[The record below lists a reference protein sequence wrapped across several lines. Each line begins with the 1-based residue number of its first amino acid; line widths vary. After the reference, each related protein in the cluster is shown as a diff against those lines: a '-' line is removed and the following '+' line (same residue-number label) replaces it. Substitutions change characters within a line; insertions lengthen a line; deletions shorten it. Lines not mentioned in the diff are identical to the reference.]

1 MAQQIK
7 FGDKLVLKGETLIL
21 DNGTVNDSVIKSNS
35 GTLQVDDNLTVS
47 GNLIVSGNATTINSL
62 ITEFADSHIVLNGAS
77 PFVNQPAGIEINLGG
92 APADNKKLSWDNT
105 DTKWTI
111 GTETFKAGSFEGN
124 LTGNTSGVH
133 TGNVIGNVTGDVT
146 GSITGALTGTVSSI
160 ANHTTSDLAEGTNL
174 YYTDARVST
183 HLNTST
189 ATTNQVLAWTGTDYS
204 WITTGAH
211 FDGAYSSLT
220 GAPTLPTAVSQLTN
234 DSGFISSVP
243 PQTFA
248 SIVSTPTTLAGYG
261 ITDATDTDTDT
272 TYTAGSGLTLTG
284 TVLSLT
290 DAHFS
295 GLYTDLT
302 SMPTTLA
309 GYGITDATDTTYTV
323 GTGLTLTGTVLS
335 LTDAHFS
342 GSYTDLTSKP
352 TIPTI
357 IGDLTNV
364 QNATPSEGHVLTWS
378 VSASAWVPANGI
390 RNSYTTDLSEGSTNL
405 YYTDARA
412 DARAQLKIDALVG
425 GATATHDTLVEI
437 QNLMATD
444 AELSSAIAGLNHNA
458 LSGFVSN
465 QHINWTTDQGSTNIH
480 ASNYTNTDTNTTY
493 TAGSGLSLTG
503 TAFANTSP
511 DQTVV
516 LTGTGATSITGTY
529 PNFTITSTDTNTNT
543 DTNTTYTAGSGL
555 SLTGTAFANTSPDQT
570 VALTG
575 TGGTSISGTYPNFSI
590 YSSDTDTTYTAGNGI
605 TISSGQQGEEII
617 NSAPDQV
624 VSLSG
629 TGATSITGTYPNF
642 TITSTDTNTTT
653 DATKLPLTGGD
664 LSGNTK
670 HVDGVKAFF
679 GTSADLS
686 IYHDGADSYIKDAG
700 IGNLKIHSNETEFN
714 NVAGTIPSA
723 KFNSGGAVSLYY
735 DGAIKFATTT
745 TGMDVTGNIV
755 PVTDDTYDLGSSTK
769 KYANVYG
776 HSIEATFAD
785 LAERYATDVPYEVGT
800 VVTFGGEAEITVTSI
815 AGDVSV
821 AGVISTN
828 PAIKLN
834 ADAGNSQTHP
844 YVALRG
850 RVPCMLVGPVSKG
863 DLIVTADNEPG
874 YAQSIGKNDAGHSVF
889 AKSITTDLSVGK
901 KVIEVVIL

>member
-511 DQTVV
+511 DQTV
-516 LTGTGATSITGTY
+516 
-529 PNFTITSTDTNTNT
+529 
-543 DTNTTYTAGSGL
+543 
-555 SLTGTAFANTSPDQT
+555 
-570 VALTG
+570 ALTG